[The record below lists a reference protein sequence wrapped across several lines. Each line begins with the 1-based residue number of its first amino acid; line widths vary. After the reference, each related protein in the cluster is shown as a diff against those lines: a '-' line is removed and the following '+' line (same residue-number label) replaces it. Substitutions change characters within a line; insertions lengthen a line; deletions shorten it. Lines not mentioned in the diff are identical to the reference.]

1 MRKILTL
8 FSLMSFSVS
17 CAAGAFAVTPVRLF
31 FTPKD
36 KAVAMTLTN
45 DSDDEIALQADVYQW
60 TQDALGDD
68 KMAQTE
74 DLIVSPPSLRL
85 APHSKQV
92 IRLGL
97 LVPRD
102 KSRQMTYRLLV
113 REIPEAE
120 KRKDAVL
127 QLPIALVLNM
137 PIFVT
142 PSGAQGKLECS
153 WQSATLGNPG
163 FSCLNTG
170 AAYAQVRSAELRR
183 EGDLLVK
190 TTHSIYILPGV
201 RRLLSLQAQ
210 VAQSIEPGLAE
221 LTLVYDDFKTEKKTI
236 DIH

>member
-8 FSLMSFSVS
+8 FSLLSFSLG
-17 CAAGAFAVTPVRLF
+17 CTAGAFSVTPVRLF
-31 FTPKD
+31 FEPRD
-36 KAVAMTLTN
+36 KAIAMTLMN

-60 TQDALGDD
+60 AQDALGEDQL
-68 KMAQTE
+68 AQTE

-142 PSGAQGKLECS
+142 PSGAVGKLACS
-153 WQSATLGNPG
+153 WQSGNLANPS
-163 FSCLNTG
+163 FSCLNNGT
-170 AAYAQVRSAELRR
+170 AYAQIRAAELRR
-183 EGDLLVK
+183 DGNLLAK
-190 TTHSIYILPGV
+190 TNSSIYILPGAQ
-201 RRLLSLQAQ
+201 RSLTLEER
-210 VAQSIEPGLAE
+210 VTPSLEPGMAE
-221 LTLVYDDFKTEKKTI
+221 LTLVYDDFKTDQKSIEI
-236 DIH
+236 R